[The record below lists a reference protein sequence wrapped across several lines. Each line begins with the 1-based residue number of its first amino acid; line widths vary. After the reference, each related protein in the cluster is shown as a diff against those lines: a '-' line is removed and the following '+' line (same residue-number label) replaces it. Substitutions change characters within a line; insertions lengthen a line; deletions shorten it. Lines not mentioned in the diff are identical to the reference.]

1 MTKQKVPKKNIDPV
15 IVDVK
20 KPSFN
25 YERLKKFETVNLVRG
40 ATAPKPSRW
49 RKVRKVIFIA
59 LVAIVIAFGTATL
72 VVVNNLQHI
81 KSSITADGQVVV
93 KNFVASA
100 DALKKF
106 EPKTAAALLSENST
120 TLSDINTTVQNG
132 IVGTF
137 IQTAGNFI
145 PIFQHAFSFLGQ
157 TVTLNSDFLSLAKNL
172 SDLQTQAVP
181 DLMHNGPALIQLLY
195 NTHVLIQKVVAET
208 QTIKNTT
215 SQLKNLSPYFKDIN
229 ASIGNDYLKYSSGL
243 YAVDDVLV
251 RLTNWLASPTD
262 RHFLVFFENQA
273 EIRPGGGFLGSYADL
288 TIKGGELTNINVR
301 DIYDPDG
308 QLTEK
313 VVPPEE
319 LQGITRNWGARD
331 GNWFFDG
338 PTSAK
343 TVIGFLEASKMYSVS
358 STTFDGAIA
367 IDVPV
372 IQAILQATGPIALPE
387 YNTTI
392 DSSNILDVVQQQTES
407 SANQRANQPKKILQV
422 LAPILLQDM
431 QSLSASAQQ
440 SLFTAFQGLVTTK
453 DITFYFKDPTIA
465 SFLNANDLDG
475 SVYELPTGFWGS
487 YLAVVNANVAGGKSD
502 AFVKESVNA
511 TIDTDT
517 NGNVF
522 TDLKV
527 TRTHTGNTQTESWWR
542 ATNKDFIQV
551 FTEPDST
558 LVTTVGE
565 SPRPQIPVF
574 SYQAAGYTVNPDLQ
588 AIQSGEVYLG
598 NDQTMER
605 TEFGKNVFGAW
616 LMLNAGTT
624 KTLEMRYQ
632 TPYNNPTLVAAGNKF
647 TFIFERQS
655 GVQNSLNVTINAPFN
670 YIWAETGTG
679 TYNYQTNDPPG
690 RKMITLTLQNQ
701 PPNTGS

>member
-1 MTKQKVPKKNIDPV
+1 MAKQRVPKKNIEPV

-25 YERLKKFETVNLVRG
+25 YDRLKKFETVNLVRG
-40 ATAPKPSRW
+40 ATAPRPSRW
-49 RKVRKVIFIA
+49 RKIRKVVFIS
-59 LVAIVIAFGTATL
+59 LLAIVIAFGTATL
-72 VVVNNLQHI
+72 VVVSNLEHI
-81 KSSITADGQVVV
+81 KSSITTDGQTVV

-106 EPKTAAALLSENST
+106 EPKTAATLLSENGVALSNINST
-120 TLSDINTTVQNG
+120 VNNG

-145 PIFQHAFSFLGQ
+145 PIFNNAFNFLGQ
-157 TVTLNSDFLSLAKNL
+157 TITLNSDFLALAQNL

-181 DLMHNGPALIQLLY
+181 DLMHNGPALIQMLY
-195 NTHVLIQKVVAET
+195 NTHALLQKVIAET
-208 QTIKNTT
+208 QNIKNTT
-215 SQLKNLSPYFKDIN
+215 SQLQNLSPYFKNIN
-229 ASIGNDYLKYSSGL
+229 TSIGNDYLKYSSGL
-243 YAVDDVLV
+243 YSLDEVLV

-262 RHFLVFFENQA
+262 RHFLIFFENPA

-288 TIKGGELTNINVR
+288 TVRGGELTNINVH

-343 TVIGFLEASKMYSVS
+343 TVIGFLEASKMYS
-358 STTFDGAIA
+358 TRNITFDGAIA

-372 IQAILQATGPIALPE
+372 LQAILNVTGPISLPE
-387 YNTTI
+387 YNTTV
-392 DSSNILDVVQQQTES
+392 DASNVLSIIQQETES
-407 SANQRANQPKKILQV
+407 SANQRAGQPKKILQV
-422 LAPILLQDM
+422 LAPIMLQDL
-431 QSLSASAQQ
+431 QSLPANAQQ
-440 SLFTAFQGLVTTK
+440 SLFSAFQTLVGTK

-475 SVYELPTGFWGS
+475 SVYELPAGFWGS

-502 AFVKESVNA
+502 AFVKEAVQA

-542 ATNKDFIQV
+542 ATNKDFIQI
-551 FTEPDST
+551 FTEPNST

-574 SYQAAGYTVNPDLQ
+574 NYQAAGYSVNPDLA
-588 AIQSGEVYLG
+588 AIQSGEVFLG

-616 LMLNAGTT
+616 LILPAGET

-632 TPYNNPTLVAAGNKF
+632 TPYNNPTLVAAGNQF

-655 GVQNSLNVTINAPFN
+655 GVQNSLSVTINAPFN

-679 TYNYQTNDPPG
+679 TYTYQTDDPPG
-690 RKMITLTLQNQ
+690 RKIITLTLENQ
-701 PPNTGS
+701 SPNLGN